1 MMNDSKSISEYLSS
15 GFWESD
21 APELLTRLSERDAQH
36 DLMSAD
42 LDLEGAILFQT
53 SGSSGSPK
61 WVVHTRK
68 SILSSAQSV
77 IDHLQIT
84 NRDSWYLALPVEHVG
99 GFGIIARAYLVGNRV
114 VPHIGKWDAVRAVG
128 VLGEEEIS
136 LISLVP
142 AQVADLVSSHLK
154 CPNSIRAVIVGGGA
168 LDKSLK
174 LEAIELG
181 WPILCS
187 YGMSETGSQ
196 IATQVVV
203 GGGVDLI
210 KPWEVKNDV
219 DGFLQVKGDGLFSGY
234 LSLLETGWGLV
245 DPKQDGWFS
254 TKDKVEITD
263 RDLTFLRRGDR
274 QVKILGEL
282 IDLDKLEC
290 KLCSAVDSEVVLIAK
305 KDLRRGVILI
315 PVMERNSFDQAK
327 WGQLNLSGLERLEE
341 LCLCDGF
348 PRTKMGKLDRM
359 KLRDSI
365 VFFDK

>member
-1 MMNDSKSISEYLSS
+1 MKTILTP
-15 GFWESD
+15 GF
-21 APELLTRLSERDAQH
+21 
-36 DLMSAD
+36 
-42 LDLEGAILFQT
+42 
-53 SGSSGSPK
+53 K
-61 WVVHTRK
+61 
-68 SILSSAQSV
+68 
-77 IDHLQIT
+77 
-84 NRDSWYLALPVEHVG
+84 
-99 GFGIIARAYLVGNRV
+99 ARSL
-114 VPHIGKWDAVRAVG
+114 G
-128 VLGEEEIS
+128 V
-136 LISLVP
+136 
-142 AQVADLVSSHLK
+142 
-154 CPNSIRAVIVGGGA
+154 
-168 LDKSLK
+168 
-174 LEAIELG
+174 
-181 WPILCS
+181 
-187 YGMSETGSQ
+187 
-196 IATQVVV
+196 
-203 GGGVDLI
+203 
-210 KPWEVKNDV
+210 
-219 DGFLQVKGDGLFSGY
+219 
-234 LSLLETGWGLV
+234 
-245 DPKQDGWFS
+245 DGWFS